1 MPRTFH
7 LTAAKRRTLEFLAD
21 YFCLRVCDL
30 AKLLRKCEPNR
41 NDLRT
46 ARRTL
51 YLLRKE
57 GLLNRLPYIE
67 LDRERGSVCYVYGLS
82 DKGVRDYGGG
92 LSKSFDE
99 HSARTLDHELEI
111 SWFHMALAELCG
123 KYGWTLYW
131 QQADLK
137 TRTIHPDAYFAVT
150 NPAKPE
156 GRNTH
161 HFFLEIE
168 RAKAGKY
175 KEGEPSIL
183 RKLIRYYDLFDTS
196 GCEKDWG
203 FRQFRV
209 IVVQRTEHRRRN
221 LCAAFAEQYRHRMF
235 WLTTED
241 LYKRGIGAGIFRT
254 PKDFQT
260 AEYSLADLW
269 QEQPSTSI

>member
-1 MPRTFH
+1 MSAPERRRTFH
-7 LTAAKRRTLEFLAD
+7 FTRAKRQTLEVLAE

-30 AKLLRKCEPNR
+30 AKLLRKCEPNQ

-51 YLLRKE
+51 YLLWKE

-82 DKGVRDYGGG
+82 DKGVRNYGGG

-99 HSARTLDHELEI
+99 HSSRTLDHELEI
-111 SWFHMALAELCG
+111 SWFHLALAKLCE
-123 KYGWTLYW
+123 KYEWTLYW

-150 NPAKPE
+150 DLLQPE
-156 GRNTH
+156 DKNTH

-168 RAKAGKY
+168 RSKTGKY
-175 KEGEPSIL
+175 KDGESSIF
-183 RKLIRYYDLFDTS
+183 RKLVRYYDLFDTPD
-196 GCEKDWG
+196 CEKDWG

-209 IVVQRTEHRRRN
+209 IVVLHTEHRRRN
-221 LCAAFAEQYRHRMF
+221 LCTAFAEQYRHRMF
-235 WLTTED
+235 WLTTEP
-241 LYKRGIGAGIFRT
+241 LYKQDIAGEIFLT
-254 PKDFQT
+254 PKDGREKPY
-260 AEYSLADLW
+260 ALAD
-269 QEQPSTSI
+269 IF